1 MVAARLLRALWVA
14 AATAAPP
21 TPPPMPGNA
30 QCRPLPALPRH
41 RLPFRSG
48 ESLEYDIDFLGGV
61 KAGTVTMVAEPP
73 IAEEGGTLLPISAH
87 AVSNEF
93 FSKIGRVDS
102 TGRTF
107 LRPRDL
113 RPVRYHEEFIDAER
127 HYATDVSFPAS
138 GPRVVKMHFV
148 NPTASGDRAFPFAGS
163 ALDVI
168 SAFYV
173 LRSLDLRVG
182 ESLCFDAYGG
192 RTVWRVWGKVEGR
205 EALSTPAGNFKTF
218 RMSATAARL
227 NLPKA
232 TRQIHLWITDDAQRL
247 PVAAVGELD
256 VGPMRALLS
265 AIGTAAPP
273 PKAANAPPP
282 KPPAASGWTE

>member
-1 MVAARLLRALWVA
+1 
-14 AATAAPP
+14 
-21 TPPPMPGNA
+21 MPSNA

-41 RLPFRSG
+41 RLPIRSG

-61 KAGTVTMVAEPP
+61 RVGSVTMVAEPP
-73 IAEEGGTLLPISAH
+73 IEENGGTLLPISVH

-93 FSKIGRVDS
+93 FSKIGRLDS
-102 TGRTF
+102 KARTF

-113 RPVRYHEEFIDAER
+113 RPVRYHEEFIESER
-127 HYATDVSFPAS
+127 HFATDVVFPSPGAS
-138 GPRVVKMHFV
+138 PRVVKVHFV
-148 NPTASGDRAFPFAGS
+148 NPTTSGDHAFPFAS
-163 ALDVI
+163 TALDAL
-168 SAFYV
+168 STFYV

-192 RTVWRVWGKVEGR
+192 RTMWRVWGKVEGR
-205 EALSTPAGNFKTF
+205 EALSTPAGNFKTL
-218 RMSATAARL
+218 RMAAHAARL
-227 NLPKA
+227 VGPKGS
-232 TRQIHLWITDDAQRL
+232 REIHLWITDDAQRL

-265 AIGTAAPP
+265 AIGSAAPP
-273 PKAANAPPP
+273 PKAATAPPP